1 MQGWSILAVLSPE
14 SSSQVYKLNNKT
26 LSLTL
31 HFSKVSQ
38 VYKVTNKTL
47 SLTLHFSKIPALVRI
62 LQRTRT
68 NRIIKKNQLII

>member
-1 MQGWSILAVLSPE
+1 MLAVLSPE

-31 HFSKVSQ
+31 HFSKV
-38 VYKVTNKTL
+38 
-47 SLTLHFSKIPALVRI
+47 PALVRI

-68 NRIIKKNQLII
+68 NRIIKKKKSII